1 MNRTRR
7 TVAVLAAVSLAGAA
21 GCASSGGG
29 SGGLVDERSAYGSP
43 TAEMAV
49 QRFLDGAKAED
60 YQAMGHQFG
69 TRQGPAE
76 ERLGISEVEQRM
88 IVLSRLLRHQDYA
101 LREAPMARTGE
112 HRTRFMAEMTGTRSG
127 RVDVPIVAV
136 TTPDGR
142 WFVEQVVVKPLTRD
156 VTQ

>member
-1 MNRTRR
+1 MSRTSRIL
-7 TVAVLAAVSLAGAA
+7 VVLAAVSLAAA

-29 SGGLVDERSAYGSP
+29 TGGLVDERSAYGSP

-49 QRFLDGAKAED
+49 QRFLDAAKAED

-76 ERLGISEVEQRM
+76 ARLGISEVEQRM
-88 IVLSRLLRHQDYA
+88 MVLSGLLQHQA
-101 LREAPMARTGE
+101 SSVREAQLAQTGE
-112 HRTRFMAEMTGTRSG
+112 HRTRFVAELTGTRSG
-127 RVDVPIVAV
+127 RVAVPVVAV
-136 TTPDGR
+136 TTSDGR
-142 WFVEQVVVKPLTRD
+142 WFVEQVDVKPLTRD